1 MLTSLQIKIIGIVLG
16 VVILIG
22 GGCALVNHFENVGY
36 QKRVAEDTVQL
47 NKDLIAAKAK
57 STELQGKLDKALYD
71 LAQSKINLD
80 KTTSYNRLVVS
91 GLRDQL
97 NAYNGSLSNN
107 SREALQNRISTLSAV
122 VQECTSEYA
131 ALAEHAD
138 KTELDLQ
145 TIESSWP
152 K

>member
-22 GGCALVNHFENVGY
+22 GAWALANHFENVGY

-107 SREALQNRISTLSAV
+107 SREALQNRITALSTV

>member
-1 MLTSLQIKIIGIVLG
+1 MTFDLETKIAAIVLT
-16 VVILIG
+16 VLILIG
-22 GGCALVNHFENVGY
+22 GFWSTAKHFENMGY

-57 STELQGKLDKALYD
+57 STELQDKLDKALYD

-80 KTTSYNRLVVS
+80 KTTSYNRIIVG
-91 GLRDQL
+91 GLREQL
-97 NAYNGSLSNN
+97 NSYNGSLSNN
-107 SREALQNRISTLSAV
+107 SREALQNRITALSTV
-122 VQECTSEYA
+122 VQECSSEYST
-131 ALAEHAD
+131 LAEHAD

-145 TIESSWP
+145 TIERSWP

>member
-22 GGCALVNHFENVGY
+22 GAWALANHFENVGY

>member
-16 VVILIG
+16 VIILIG
-22 GGCALVNHFENVGY
+22 GAWAAINHFENVGY
-36 QKRVAEDTVQL
+36 QKRVAEDAVQL

-107 SREALQNRISTLSAV
+107 SREALQNRITTLSTV

-131 ALAEHAD
+131 TLAEHAD

>member
-16 VVILIG
+16 VAILIG
-22 GGCALVNHFENVGY
+22 GAWALANHFENVGY

-80 KTTSYNRLVVS
+80 KTTSYNRPVVS

-107 SREALQNRISTLSAV
+107 SREALQNRITALSTV
-122 VQECTSEYA
+122 VQECSSEYST
-131 ALAEHAD
+131 LAEHAD

-145 TIESSWP
+145 TIENSWP